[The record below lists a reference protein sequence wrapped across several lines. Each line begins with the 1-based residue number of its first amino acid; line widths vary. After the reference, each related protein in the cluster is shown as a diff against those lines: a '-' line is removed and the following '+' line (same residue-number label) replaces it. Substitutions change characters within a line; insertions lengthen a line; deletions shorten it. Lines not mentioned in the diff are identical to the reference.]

1 MENGLFAS
9 TTPFTP
15 PTTEDDRLSW
25 LRLIRSR
32 KVGPATFHRLLAE
45 HGRADAALAALPA
58 MARAAGLADYEPCPV
73 GVAAAEMA
81 AARKAGMR
89 MICWGTPDYPV
100 ELADLPDAPPVLWL
114 RGDPSVLFAPMV
126 ALVGARNASS
136 LGRRMAARLAQDLG
150 AAGLTVVSGLARG
163 IDAAAH
169 EAALPTGTVAVLAGG
184 ADVIYPPENADLLAR
199 IAGGGA
205 VLSEQP
211 PGLEPQARH
220 FPLRNR
226 IISGLVL
233 GVVVVEAAEKSGSLI
248 TARNALDQGREVMAV
263 PGHPVDARAG
273 GCNLLIRDGCTLVR
287 SADDVLEALGP
298 ALTRAAQQR
307 EGRMRPAPISAPAP
321 PSAARRLAEAARSYL
336 ARDASG
342 PGLGLGPGSDMR
354 RNGTAPPAAQP
365 PRDSTP
371 PGAGFPGHRT
381 MPAMPVQDASL
392 AAAKVDHTRTSLPP
406 DQGSA
411 PPGACAAVPGPRR
424 LSDQALAAIPPGPP
438 PRPRDET
445 RRLHAVI
452 LDRLGPTPLAE
463 DQLIRDL
470 ALPAARVAP
479 ELLALELEGRIE
491 RRPGG
496 LLSRTG

>member
-1 MENGLFAS
+1 MEHGLFSS

-32 KVGPATFHRLLAE
+32 KVGPATFHRLIAE
-45 HGRADAALAALPA
+45 HGNAAAALAALPA
-58 MARAAGLADYEPCPV
+58 VARAAGIRDYEPCPE
-73 GVAAAEMA
+73 GVARAEMA
-81 AARKAGMR
+81 AAHKAGQR
-89 MICWGTPDYPV
+89 MLCWGTPEYPA

-114 RGDPSVLFAPMV
+114 RGDPAVLFAPMV

-136 LGRRMAARLAQDLG
+136 NGVRMAARLARDLG

-169 EAALPTGTVAVLAGG
+169 AAALDRGTVAVLAGG
-184 ADVIYPPENADLLAR
+184 ADVAYPAENASLLAR
-199 IAGGGA
+199 IAESGA
-205 VLSEQP
+205 VLSEHP
-211 PGLEPQARH
+211 PGMEPQARH

-226 IISGLVL
+226 IISGLAL

-287 SADDVLEALGP
+287 SADDVIEALGP
-298 ALTRAAQQR
+298 VLAQAQAARA
-307 EGRMRPAPISAPAP
+307 GRKAPERSLPAAAPAP
-321 PSAARRLAEAARSYL
+321 LTPARKLAEAARAFL
-336 ARDASG
+336 HAARH
-342 PGLGLGPGSDMR
+342 P
-354 RNGTAPPAAQP
+354 PPA
-365 PRDSTP
+365 
-371 PGAGFPGHRT
+371 
-381 MPAMPVQDASL
+381 DASL
-392 AAAKVDHTRTSLPP
+392 SAK
-406 DQGSA
+406 
-411 PPGACAAVPGPRR
+411 
-424 LSDQALAAIPPGPP
+424 ALAAIPPGPP
-438 PRPRDET
+438 HRPRDET
-445 RRLHAVI
+445 RSLHAEI
-452 LDRLGPTPLAE
+452 LARLGPAPLAE

-470 ALPAARVAP
+470 SMPAADVAP

-496 LLSRTG
+496 LLTRTG

>member
-32 KVGPATFHRLLAE
+32 KVGPATFHRLLAD
-45 HGRADAALAALPA
+45 HGRADAALEALPA
-58 MARAAGLADYEPCPV
+58 MARAAGLQDYEPCPA

-89 MICWGTPDYPV
+89 MICWGTPEYPV

-114 RGDPSVLFAPMV
+114 RGDPSILFAPMV

-169 EAALPTGTVAVLAGG
+169 DAALPTGTVAVLAGG
-184 ADVIYPPENADLLAR
+184 ADVTYPPENADLLAR

-205 VLSEQP
+205 VLSEQA

-226 IISGLVL
+226 IISGLAL

-307 EGRMRPAPISAPAP
+307 EGRMPPAPVPAP
-321 PSAARRLAEAARSYL
+321 SPPSTARRLAEAARNYL
-336 ARDASG
+336 ARGAGPASHHG
-342 PGLGLGPGSDMR
+342 DES
-354 RNGTAPPAAQP
+354 AAQ
-365 PRDSTP
+365 
-371 PGAGFPGHRT
+371 GARGQP
-381 MPAMPVQDASL
+381 DA
-392 AAAKVDHTRTSLPP
+392 
-406 DQGSA
+406 
-411 PPGACAAVPGPRR
+411 PRR
-424 LSDQALAAIPPGPP
+424 LSEQALAAIPPGPP
-438 PRPRDET
+438 PRPRDES

-452 LDRLGPTPLAE
+452 LDRLGPAPLAE

-496 LLSRTG
+496 LLTRTG

>member
-1 MENGLFAS
+1 MEHGLFSS

-15 PTTEDDRLSW
+15 PTTEGDRLSW

-32 KVGPATFHRLLAE
+32 KVGPATFHRLIAE
-45 HGRADAALAALPA
+45 HGTAAAALASLPA
-58 MARAAGLADYEPCPV
+58 MARAAGLADYEPCPE
-73 GVAAAEMA
+73 GVAAAEIT

-89 MICWGTPDYPV
+89 MVCWGTDDYPAD
-100 ELADLPDAPPVLWL
+100 LADLPDAPPVLWL
-114 RGDPSVLFAPMV
+114 RGDASVLFAPMV

-184 ADVIYPPENADLLAR
+184 ADVTYPPENADLLAR

-226 IISGLVL
+226 IISGLAL

-248 TARNALDQGREVMAV
+248 TARNALDQGREVLAV

-298 ALTRAAQQR
+298 ALARAAEVR
-307 EGRMRPAPISAPAP
+307 ATRTRPARQPAP
-321 PSAARRLAEAARSYL
+321 PVPSAARRLAEAARSYL
-336 ARDASG
+336 ARTTPDPAAAIRPGAQPAPPDAQQHRARADADSPPAHRMPAEMPMQGALPPTGPGGPGPSSG
-342 PGLGLGPGSDMR
+342 PPPE
-354 RNGTAPPAAQP
+354 APA
-365 PRDSTP
+365 
-371 PGAGFPGHRT
+371 
-381 MPAMPVQDASL
+381 L
-392 AAAKVDHTRTSLPP
+392 
-406 DQGSA
+406 
-411 PPGACAAVPGPRR
+411 PRR
-424 LSDQALAAIPPGPP
+424 LSEQALAAIPPGPP
-438 PRPRDET
+438 PRQVDET

-452 LDRLGPTPLAE
+452 LNRLGPAPLAE

-479 ELLALELEGRIE
+479 ELLALELDGRIE

-496 LLSRTG
+496 LLTRSG

>member
-45 HGRADAALAALPA
+45 HGRADAALEALPA
-58 MARAAGLADYEPCPV
+58 MARSAGLHDYEPCPV

-89 MICWGTPDYPV
+89 MICWGTADYPV

-184 ADVIYPPENADLLAR
+184 ADVVYPPENADLLAR
-199 IAGGGA
+199 IAGAGA

-226 IISGLVL
+226 IISGLAL

-248 TARNALDQGREVMAV
+248 TARNALDQGRDVMAV

-307 EGRMRPAPISAPAP
+307 AGRSRPAPQQAMVP
-321 PSAARRLAEAARSYL
+321 PSAARRLAEAARTYL
-336 ARDASG
+336 ARGGADPAPAPGAADTGPGTAAPRVQPDRTAQGALPPSPRVSAAPPTQAPHPAAMPDDRDRPRKPDRDPPASG
-342 PGLGLGPGSDMR
+342 PRTGEA
-354 RNGTAPPAAQP
+354 APQ
-365 PRDSTP
+365 
-371 PGAGFPGHRT
+371 
-381 MPAMPVQDASL
+381 
-392 AAAKVDHTRTSLPP
+392 
-406 DQGSA
+406 
-411 PPGACAAVPGPRR
+411 R
-424 LSDQALAAIPPGPP
+424 LSDQALAALPPGPP

-445 RRLHAVI
+445 RRLHAII
-452 LDRLGPTPLAE
+452 LDRLGPAPLAE

-479 ELLALELEGRIE
+479 ELLALELDGHIE

-496 LLSRTG
+496 LLTRTR

>member
-32 KVGPATFHRLLAE
+32 KVGPATFHRLMAE
-45 HGRADAALAALPA
+45 HGRADAALGALPA
-58 MARAAGLADYEPCPV
+58 MAKAAGLADYEPCPV

-100 ELADLPDAPPVLWL
+100 ELADLPDAPPLLWL

-184 ADVIYPPENADLLAR
+184 ADVTYPPENAELLAR
-199 IAGGGA
+199 IAGNGA

-226 IISGLVL
+226 IISGLAL

-248 TARNALDQGREVMAV
+248 TARNALDQGRDVMAV

-298 ALTRAAQQR
+298 ALARAAQQR
-307 EGRMRPAPISAPAP
+307 EGRVRPVPVPAQAP

-336 ARDASG
+336 ARGTADPAPAPRAGDAARRAPSPPVE
-342 PGLGLGPGSDMR
+342 PGRMAPDALPPSHREQAGLRAPA
-354 RNGTAPPAAQP
+354 APPAAIQGDGDRP
-365 PRDSTP
+365 AYPDPDHPASGPRQ
-371 PGAGFPGHRT
+371 GA
-381 MPAMPVQDASL
+381 A
-392 AAAKVDHTRTSLPP
+392 
-406 DQGSA
+406 
-411 PPGACAAVPGPRR
+411 GPRR
-424 LSDQALAAIPPGPP
+424 LSEQALAAIPPGPP

-445 RRLHAVI
+445 RRLHGVI
-452 LDRLGPTPLAE
+452 LDRLGPAPLAE

-496 LLSRTG
+496 LLTRTG

>member
-1 MENGLFAS
+1 MEHGLFSS

-15 PTTEDDRLSW
+15 PTTEGDRLSW

-45 HGRADAALAALPA
+45 HGSPAVALAALPA
-58 MARAAGLADYEPCPV
+58 MARAAGLPDYEPCPE
-73 GVAAAEMA
+73 GVAAAEMT

-89 MICWGTPDYPV
+89 MVCWGTDDYPAD
-100 ELADLPDAPPVLWL
+100 LADLPDAPPVLWL

-184 ADVIYPPENADLLAR
+184 ADVTYPPENADLLAR
-199 IAGGGA
+199 IAGAGA

-226 IISGLVL
+226 IISGLAL

-248 TARNALDQGREVMAV
+248 TARNALDQGREVLAV

-298 ALTRAAQQR
+298 ALARAAELR
-307 EGRMRPAPISAPAP
+307 AGRARPPRHPAPSAPTA

-336 ARDASG
+336 ARTTPD
-342 PGLGLGPGSDMR
+342 
-354 RNGTAPPAAQP
+354 PAAAI
-365 PRDSTP
+365 R
-371 PGAGFPGHRT
+371 PGAPT
-381 MPAMPVQDASL
+381 
-392 AAAKVDHTRTSLPP
+392 
-406 DQGSA
+406 A
-411 PPGACAAVPGPRR
+411 PPGALQHHARADVARPPAQPMPPGTPVQGALPPTGPGGLGPSSGQLPSPPALPLR
-424 LSDQALAAIPPGPP
+424 LSEQALAGIPPGPP
-438 PRPRDET
+438 PRPGDET

-452 LDRLGPTPLAE
+452 LNRLGPAPLAE

-479 ELLALELEGRIE
+479 ELLTLELEGRIE

-496 LLSRTG
+496 LLTRTG

>member
-32 KVGPATFHRLLAE
+32 KVGPATFHRLMAE
-45 HGRADAALAALPA
+45 HGRADAAMAALPA
-58 MARAAGLADYEPCPV
+58 MARAAGLQDYEPCPV

-81 AARKAGMR
+81 AARKAGMQ

-184 ADVIYPPENADLLAR
+184 ADVTYPPENADLLAR

-226 IISGLVL
+226 IISGLSL

-298 ALTRAAQQR
+298 ALTRAAEQR
-307 EGRMRPAPISAPAP
+307 AGRSRPTPQPAAPQ

-336 ARDASG
+336 AR
-342 PGLGLGPGSDMR
+342 
-354 RNGTAPPAAQP
+354 GTAGPAVMPGADSRP
-365 PRDSTP
+365 DDNAPRVPRDSTGNAPLP
-371 PGAGFPGHRT
+371 PAQGMTPATPVHEGRPAKPRVDLART
-381 MPAMPVQDASL
+381 GMPADPDGASPG
-392 AAAKVDHTRTSLPP
+392 TRP
-406 DQGSA
+406 
-411 PPGACAAVPGPRR
+411 AVTGPRR
-424 LSDQALAAIPPGPP
+424 LSEQALAAIPPGPP

-452 LDRLGPTPLAE
+452 LDRLGPAPLAE

-479 ELLALELEGRIE
+479 ELLALELDGRIE

-496 LLSRTG
+496 LLTRTG